1 MMSRGTLI
9 MSNQSF
15 VLRVY
20 YDHDTPLTLLPTG
33 EYAVTQAV
41 DIPRPFLEPPAP
53 EKEFLLSPPG
63 SPPVGW
69 EQQKEDRPNT
79 QALSDD
85 LIKALHKLSME
96 RRRQRQRTQALL
108 HFFKVRIML
117 CRALFFMLLSLR
129 LRHHR
134 GHPASSALRRPKIA
148 CARRLDPPYRNLCTL
163 ATSYALVSS
172 S

>member
-9 MSNQSF
+9 LNDRSS

-85 LIKALHKLSME
+85 LIKALQKLSIE
-96 RRRQRQRTQALL
+96 QDAPGAEKVGTSTLFQGSDQAVPGVILHATESRT
-108 HFFKVRIML
+108 
-117 CRALFFMLLSLR
+117 
-129 LRHHR
+129 
-134 GHPASSALRRPKIA
+134 
-148 CARRLDPPYRNLCTL
+148 
-163 ATSYALVSS
+163 SS
-172 S
+172 SSRPSGIERVKATKDSMRPTPRPPI

>member
-1 MMSRGTLI
+1 MMSRGTLTLNNR
-9 MSNQSF
+9 SS

-85 LIKALHKLSME
+85 LIKALQKLSME
-96 RRRQRQRTQALL
+96 QEVPEAEKAGTSTLFQGSDQAVPGVILHATESRT
-108 HFFKVRIML
+108 
-117 CRALFFMLLSLR
+117 
-129 LRHHR
+129 
-134 GHPASSALRRPKIA
+134 
-148 CARRLDPPYRNLCTL
+148 
-163 ATSYALVSS
+163 SS
-172 S
+172 SSRPSGIERVKATKDSMRPTPRPPI

>member
-85 LIKALHKLSME
+85 LIKALQKLSME
-96 RRRQRQRTQALL
+96 QEAPEAEKAGTSTLFQGSDQAVPGVILHATESRT
-108 HFFKVRIML
+108 
-117 CRALFFMLLSLR
+117 
-129 LRHHR
+129 
-134 GHPASSALRRPKIA
+134 
-148 CARRLDPPYRNLCTL
+148 
-163 ATSYALVSS
+163 SS
-172 S
+172 SSRPSGIERVKATKDSMRPTPRPPI

>member
-1 MMSRGTLI
+1 MSRGTLI
-9 MSNQSF
+9 LNDRSS

-85 LIKALHKLSME
+85 LIKALQKLSME
-96 RRRQRQRTQALL
+96 QETPKAEN
-108 HFFKVRIML
+108 
-117 CRALFFMLLSLR
+117 AGTSTLFQGSHHAVPGLSLI
-129 LRHHR
+129 H
-134 GHPASSALRRPKIA
+134 I
-148 CARRLDPPYRNLCTL
+148 
-163 ATSYALVSS
+163 
-172 S
+172 

>member
-1 MMSRGTLI
+1 MMSRGTLTLNNR
-9 MSNQSF
+9 SS

-85 LIKALHKLSME
+85 LIKALQKLSME
-96 RRRQRQRTQALL
+96 QEAPEAEKAGISTLFQGSDQAVPGVILHATESRT
-108 HFFKVRIML
+108 
-117 CRALFFMLLSLR
+117 
-129 LRHHR
+129 
-134 GHPASSALRRPKIA
+134 
-148 CARRLDPPYRNLCTL
+148 
-163 ATSYALVSS
+163 SS
-172 S
+172 SSCPSGIERVKATKDSMRPTPRPPI

>member
-79 QALSDD
+79 QALSD
-85 LIKALHKLSME
+85 
-96 RRRQRQRTQALL
+96 
-108 HFFKVRIML
+108 
-117 CRALFFMLLSLR
+117 LSLI
-129 LRHHR
+129 H
-134 GHPASSALRRPKIA
+134 I
-148 CARRLDPPYRNLCTL
+148 
-163 ATSYALVSS
+163 
-172 S
+172 